1 MFTYHT
7 MLRRRMVYSQAHGQ
21 LYRELCTR
29 LRVNPAGLFVSD
41 GSFLRATQT
50 VEVKFIKSK
59 SHARYIFSH
68 GYSLYFFSF
77 LLICGGLGVG
87 VLGLGSRIGFLGSD
101 TSHLEASFPGQLMH
115 QLNINTCHLPT
126 FASYHSIQIINRL
139 QIFII

>member
-77 LLICGGLGVG
+77 LLICGGSGVG
-87 VLGLGSRIGFLGSD
+87 VLGLGSRIGFLGLGFSVGRI
-101 TSHLEASFPGQLMH
+101 SGLFV
-115 QLNINTCHLPT
+115 
-126 FASYHSIQIINRL
+126 
-139 QIFII
+139 